1 MADITATPFGAAEH
15 CALDNWAAEYAKKLF
30 VNEAAER
37 TADIAAEEAA
47 RKGAI
52 TAEEQARAAAIEA
65 EQQARAAAIADVRQT
80 CLQAVASEQVNR
92 SQAITSVRN
101 DFTAA
106 DTKITNAYIAADK
119 QLKSDIAADYRAADA
134 AVSESVTS
142 DYKAAISSSES
153 KLTSAYTAADKA
165 LSSQITSYYTAAD
178 TALKN
183 VITADYTAAD
193 ANAVQQ
199 AYNQVT
205 DDYAEILSLNDH
217 AEMQGKEIFISYNL
231 SDTADT
237 DFGIRLIG
245 NLNAISV
252 EADALRVYNPTG
264 REDWEDISYERIGD
278 WDNAAAKV
286 HTHSN
291 KNVLDGITA
300 TKVNA
305 WNNPQT
311 ATTDRYG
318 TVKLSAK
325 GGISYADGLTVNT
338 NTEYGTGRTGDGKVI
353 IKAATEEE
361 IKAGTQEYKPIVPA
375 TFKKALEVNGCITDD
390 NFNSKNP
397 TKGYNSLDDLAI
409 DTADAFETVQTL
421 TRYDE
426 TPQEI
431 GTWINGTPVWRQA
444 FNHTFTEQD
453 IKDIETDKSI
463 YIGNIMNVK
472 DALLTYIIN
481 ASVVLAQD
489 TEYPC
494 IIDDRILTMEQ
505 GGSASVEKSMWSS
518 NPGAYNPGIYGYI
531 EFVTAADNIKQ

>member
-80 CLQAVASEQVNR
+80 CISAVAAEQVNR

-183 VITADYTAAD
+183 IITADYTAAD

-199 AYNQVT
+199 AYSQVT

-318 TVKLSAK
+318 TVKLSVK

-338 NTEYGTGRTGDGKVI
+338 NTDYGTGRTGDGKVVV
-353 IKAATEEE
+353 KAATEEE

-409 DTADAFETVQTL
+409 DTADAFEAVQAL
-421 TRYDE
+421 TIYDE

-444 FNHTFTEQD
+444 FHHAFTADEISLLKEDGCWQLW
-453 IKDIETDKSI
+453 S
-463 YIGNIMNVK
+463 YINVK
-472 DALLTYIIN
+472 NTN
-481 ASVVLAQD
+481 KVFVLNHSATLAAYED
-489 TEYPC
+489 SPC
-494 IIDDRILTMEQ
+494 IIDDVPLIVNQTGLEATI
-505 GGSASVEKSMWSS
+505 
-518 NPGAYNPGIYGYI
+518 NPDWIVSDIPGIYGYI
-531 EFVTAADNIKQ
+531 EFVTPADNIKQ

>member
-80 CLQAVASEQVNR
+80 CLSAVASEEVKR

-153 KLTSAYTAADKA
+153 KLTSAYTAADKV

-183 VITADYTAAD
+183 IITADYTAAD

-231 SDTADT
+231 SDTADAN
-237 DFGIRLIG
+237 FGIRLMG

-252 EADALRVYNPTG
+252 EADALRVYSTG
-264 REDWEDISYERIGD
+264 REDWEDVTYARIGD
-278 WDNAAAKV
+278 WDDAVNNKHV
-286 HTHSN
+286 HTN
-291 KNVLDGITA
+291 KSVLDGITA
-300 TKVNA
+300 AKVNA

-325 GGISYADGLTVNT
+325 GGISYAEGLTVNT
-338 NTEYGTGRTGDGKVI
+338 NANYGTGRTGDGKVVV
-353 IKAATEEE
+353 KAATEEE

-390 NFNSKNP
+390 NFNDNN
-397 TKGYNSLDDLAI
+397 TFGYASLDELAG
-409 DTADAFETVQTL
+409 DTSAAFNNALALCT
-421 TRYDE
+421 YDE

-444 FNHTFTEQD
+444 FKYQLT
-453 IKDIETDKSI
+453 ETDKEDVDNNYGI
-463 YIGNIMNVK
+463 QLCNLVK
-472 DALLTYIIN
+472 AKDPNRTFVLNCCATLAPYSDNPCMIDDIPLVINAALLEVFLKKEWF
-481 ASVVLAQD
+481 VV
-489 TEYPC
+489 
-494 IIDDRILTMEQ
+494 DDLL
-505 GGSASVEKSMWSS
+505 
-518 NPGAYNPGIYGYI
+518 PHIYGYI
-531 EFVTAADNIKQ
+531 EFVTPADNIKQ

>member
-80 CLQAVASEQVNR
+80 CLQAVAAEQVNR

-134 AVSESVTS
+134 AVSESVTN

-183 VITADYTAAD
+183 IITAEYTAAD

-199 AYNQVT
+199 AYSQVT

-237 DFGIRLIG
+237 DFGIKLMG
-245 NLNAISV
+245 NLNVKSV
-252 EADALRVYNPTG
+252 ETDALRVYSTG
-264 REDWEDISYERIGD
+264 REDWEDVTYARIGD
-278 WDNAAAKV
+278 WDNAAAKT

-338 NTEYGTGRTGDGKVI
+338 NAEYGTGRTGDGKVVV
-353 IKAATEEE
+353 KAATEEE

-409 DTADAFETVQTL
+409 DTADAFEAVQTL
-421 TRYDE
+421 VTYDE

-431 GTWINGTPVWRQA
+431 GTWINGTPIWRRA
-444 FNHTFTEQD
+444 FHHAFTAEEISD
-453 IKDIETDKSI
+453 IKNDGDWPLS
-463 YIGNIMNVK
+463 GVLNVK
-472 DALLTYIIN
+472 DFN
-481 ASVVLAQD
+481 KVFVLHCSATLAAYED
-489 TEYPC
+489 SPC
-494 IIDDRILTMEQ
+494 VIDDIPLIANDANLRVTI
-505 GGSASVEKSMWSS
+505 
-518 NPGAYNPGIYGYI
+518 NPNWIVSDIPGIYGYI
-531 EFVTAADNIKQ
+531 EFVTPADNIKQ

>member
-237 DFGIRLIG
+237 DFGIRLLG
-245 NLNAISV
+245 NLNAKSV

-318 TVKLSAK
+318 TVKLSVK

-338 NTEYGTGRTGDGKVI
+338 NTDYGTGRTGDGKVI
-353 IKAATEEE
+353 VKAATEEE

-390 NFNSKNP
+390 NFYSKNP

-431 GTWINGTPVWRQA
+431 GTWINGTPIWRQA
-444 FNHTFTEQD
+444 FNHTFTEQEISD
-453 IKDIETDKSI
+453 IKDTDDWQLT
-463 YIGNIMNVK
+463 NILNVK
-472 DALLTYIIN
+472 SFEKVIPLNCSA
-481 ASVVLAQD
+481 VLGTFMD
-489 TEYPC
+489 NPC
-494 IIDDRILTMEQ
+494 IIDDVPLIVN
-505 GGSASVEKSMWSS
+505 GSNLAATI
-518 NPGAYNPGIYGYI
+518 NPDWFAPDGIPGIYGYI
-531 EFVTAADNIKQ
+531 EFVTPADNIKQ